1 MFSSSAVLDVSVMVP
16 VFVAGLVL
24 TLSLVV
30 VIGAQN
36 TYVLRQGLRREHV
49 ALVVVVCVALDAAL
63 MALGI
68 SGLAAFLVRNPV
80 LLRAVACLGA
90 AALAWYAWQALGRA
104 LQPQALQAQA
114 QGQRQAPRQVL
125 AQVLGISLLNPHVYL
140 DTVLLIGAMG
150 AQQPPG
156 AQGVFWLGATSASAL
171 WFLGLGF
178 GARWLAP
185 VFARP
190 QAWRVLDLSVAVMM
204 GWLAWGLLRQGWSG

>member
-1 MFSSSAVLDVSVMVP
+1 MFSSSAVLDVSAMVP
-16 VFVAGLVL
+16 VFGAGLVL
-24 TLSLVV
+24 TLSLIAA
-30 VIGAQN
+30 IGAQN

-49 ALVVVVCVALDAAL
+49 ALVVLVCVALDAAL

-68 SGLAAFLVRNPV
+68 SGLAAFLVRSPV

-150 AQQPPG
+150 GAAACGGTRHLLARGPPVPARCGFWGWVLVHAGWRPYLQGPRHG
-156 AQGVFWLGATSASAL
+156 ACWTC
-171 WFLGLGF
+171 
-178 GARWLAP
+178 RWP
-185 VFARP
+185 
-190 QAWRVLDLSVAVMM
+190 
-204 GWLAWGLLRQGWSG
+204 